1 LIKAVECAMD
11 GALGRD
17 LSRVETEMLETTY
30 PNGMTWKM
38 CADYAAERGGRLLTL
53 SEARDLMSGFAIR
66 PGEDSWAAV
75 TLPDECGWHR
85 DWIQVGDKWHLVGKS
100 HVKNHGYPDW
110 GDSVGA
116 DRKGANMYPPV
127 LYRSLTEE
135 PTKVESQSYNFNDAE
150 RGERYEEHRYQLT
163 TTTGFALGMDDAT
176 RIVEEVAKG
185 GYNGESYGAQLD
197 VTTGRLIV
205 NAWDGMNNKDVKKL
219 VKNVE
224 LPGCLPDAV
233 TCSDALPNFGVP
245 TEGSCELHVSR
256 MGDIVKSAMWDMNE
270 SERGSEEYELMEY
283 QITRANTGFQKQA
296 FDEAAKIVHQVGTGQ
311 WNGETYGA
319 QLDVTTGKLLVNAC
333 DGMDRKDIPKL
344 VKAAGVPHV
353 KK

>member
-1 LIKAVECAMD
+1 MD
-11 GALGRD
+11 GALGGN
-17 LSRVETEMLETTY
+17 LSRVETETLETTY

-85 DWIQVGDKWHLVGKS
+85 DWIQVGDKCHLVGKS

-163 TTTGFALGMDDAT
+163 TITGFALGMDDAT

>member
-1 LIKAVECAMD
+1 MD

-85 DWIQVGDKWHLVGKS
+85 DWIQVGDKFHLVGKS

-110 GDSVGA
+110 GDSEGA
-116 DRKGANMYPPV
+116 DREGANMYPPI
-127 LYRSLTEE
+127 LYRSLTEA
-135 PTKVESQSYNFNDAE
+135 PTKVESQSWNFNDAE

-163 TTTGFALGMDDAT
+163 TITGFTLGMDDAT

-185 GYNGESYGAQLD
+185 EYNGESYGAQLD
-197 VTTGRLIV
+197 TTTGRLIV

-219 VKNVE
+219 VKNVS
-224 LPGCLPDAV
+224 LKGCLPDAV
-233 TCSDALPNFGVP
+233 ICSDPLPNFGVP

-283 QITRANTGFQKQA
+283 QITRDTGFPKQA

-353 KK
+353 KT